1 MRWPSLTRPGAL
13 PLVALLAA
21 GCVEPVAPRDPVDYL
36 RVGVDP
42 REEAGHLTRA
52 FEDEGYRV
60 RRLVAHDDVAMLDA
74 VGPGGESALRV
85 VTRVGVALGLD
96 APDRRFPTRQRVRG
110 LPAPLSGAD
119 LDGDGAIEL
128 LIAVTDITRM
138 VECIAV
144 VRVDEHGQVSEV
156 SVDTSPVQ
164 EGACAEQAEDVAGD
178 ARAELLVV
186 GRYLIP
192 PLSVPASVAVPFTGF
207 EGRYVPMGPEAARYF
222 ASQRSVRLER
232 LTDARSGR
240 EADTIS
246 RLAVELGVLRFFEW
260 GDVDRAIVALD
271 EESEGAHVDAL
282 AAGRELIRALADAP
296 RGRAAEDET
305 E

>member
-1 MRWPSLTRPGAL
+1 MPWRSQTRSVVLSLGAL
-13 PLVALLAA
+13 SVA
-21 GCVEPVAPRDPVDYL
+21 GCVEPAPPRDPVDYL

-42 REEAGHLTRA
+42 REEAAHLARA

-60 RRLVAHDDVAMLDA
+60 RRLVNADSVAMLDA
-74 VGPGGESALRV
+74 AGPEGQSALRV
-85 VTRVGVALGLD
+85 VTHVGVALGID
-96 APDRRFPTRQRVRG
+96 APDRGFPTRERVRG
-110 LPAPLSGAD
+110 LPAPLSGGD

-128 LIAVTDITRM
+128 LIAVVDRTRTA
-138 VECIAV
+138 ECIAV

-156 SVDTSPVQ
+156 SVDTRPVQ
-164 EGACAEQAEDVAGD
+164 EDACVERAEDVAGD
-178 ARAELLVV
+178 TRAELLVV

-222 ASQRSVRLER
+222 AGERSVRLER
-232 LTDARSGR
+232 LEDARRGH
-240 EADTIS
+240 EADTVS

-282 AAGRELIRALADAP
+282 AAGRDLIRALAEAP
-296 RGRAAEDET
+296 RGRAADDET

>member
-1 MRWPSLTRPGAL
+1 VVDRTRTA
-13 PLVALLAA
+13 
-21 GCVEPVAPRDPVDYL
+21 
-36 RVGVDP
+36 
-42 REEAGHLTRA
+42 
-52 FEDEGYRV
+52 
-60 RRLVAHDDVAMLDA
+60 
-74 VGPGGESALRV
+74 
-85 VTRVGVALGLD
+85 
-96 APDRRFPTRQRVRG
+96 
-110 LPAPLSGAD
+110 
-119 LDGDGAIEL
+119 
-128 LIAVTDITRM
+128 
-138 VECIAV
+138 ECIAV

-156 SVDTSPVQ
+156 SVDTRPVQ
-164 EGACAEQAEDVAGD
+164 EDACVERAEDVAGD

-222 ASQRSVRLER
+222 AGERSVRLER
-232 LTDARSGR
+232 LEDARRGH
-240 EADTIS
+240 EADTVS

-282 AAGRELIRALADAP
+282 AAGRDLIRALAEAP
-296 RGRAAEDET
+296 RGRAADDET

>member
-1 MRWPSLTRPGAL
+1 MPWRSQTLSGSVLLGAL
-13 PLVALLAA
+13 MAA
-21 GCVEPVAPRDPVDYL
+21 GCVEPVPPRDPADYL

-42 REEAGHLTRA
+42 REEAAHLARA
-52 FEDEGYRV
+52 FEDDGYRV
-60 RRLVAHDDVAMLDA
+60 RRLVNADRVAMLDA
-74 VGPGGESALRV
+74 VGPEGQSALRV
-85 VTRVGVALGLD
+85 VTHVGVALGID
-96 APDRRFPTRQRVRG
+96 VPDRGFPTRERVRG
-110 LPAPLSGAD
+110 LPAPLSGGD

-128 LIAVTDITRM
+128 LIAVVDRTRM
-138 VECIAV
+138 GECIAV

-156 SVDTSPVQ
+156 FVDTSPVQ
-164 EGACAEQAEDVAGD
+164 EHACAERAENVAGD

-192 PLSVPASVAVPFTGF
+192 PLNVPASVAVPFTGF

-222 ASQRSVRLER
+222 AGERSVRLER
-232 LTDARSGR
+232 LMDARRAR

-260 GDVDRAIVALD
+260 GDAERAILALD

-282 AAGRELIRALADAP
+282 AAGRALIRALAEAP
-296 RGRAAEDET
+296 GGRAAQDET